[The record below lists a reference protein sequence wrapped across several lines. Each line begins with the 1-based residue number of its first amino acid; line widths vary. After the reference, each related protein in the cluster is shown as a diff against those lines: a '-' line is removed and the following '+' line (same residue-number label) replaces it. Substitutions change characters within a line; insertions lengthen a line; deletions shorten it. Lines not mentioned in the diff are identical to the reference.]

1 MDSNERPEK
10 LWKPILDLPQKA
22 HSWSEIFMRAF
33 HQYGLQQNPT
43 PLKYVS
49 TTCIIINY
57 ILPSG
62 SAKPKWSYHEDVWE
76 ELIGLGQFSID
87 KWDERHSS
95 LVKEMKNLFEDWFRR
110 VPIYNRRIALFAQWL
125 KRPVADPIR
134 LQALVWLEEMLKKE
148 DDDHILNEKS
158 VTEAI
163 ACLLNTVWVRDQK
176 RLRQNNSVFEAFRNL
191 LRLLTD
197 RQDEIALELVRR
209 ISKQ

>member
-1 MDSNERPEK
+1 
-10 LWKPILDLPQKA
+10 
-22 HSWSEIFMRAF
+22 
-33 HQYGLQQNPT
+33 
-43 PLKYVS
+43 
-49 TTCIIINY
+49 
-57 ILPSG
+57 
-62 SAKPKWSYHEDVWE
+62 
-76 ELIGLGQFSID
+76 
-87 KWDERHSS
+87 
-95 LVKEMKNLFEDWFRR
+95 MKNLFEDWFRR
-110 VPIYNRRIALFAQWL
+110 VPLYNRRIALFAQWL

-148 DDDHILNEKS
+148 NDDYILSEKS